1 MVSLAIIIKKHF
13 AEDRMANN
21 RISQRRHFLTT
32 AFFATAVSL
41 GLMSVLGCSGTT
53 LAKGFVQIL
62 AGPVQVGTGGQLVV
76 FAETTPT
83 GVTWAITPGTG
94 CTGSGCGT
102 ITGATSTSVTYN
114 GPVSIPGASATF
126 TLTATSTANPSLSAS
141 QTYTIFPVGVVITG
155 PTSSTVNPLTSAQ
168 FTATVPGDPTTDGV
182 SWSISGANC
191 SGNGLAYTN
200 CGTLTNA
207 TNASVS
213 YVTYTAPAAP
223 IQETITLTAT
233 SVGFSGTYATY
244 IITVP
249 KLAVYSYT
257 PTTLPFAVA
266 GIPYAATVLVTGN
279 TPPYTFTT
287 SNLPSWATL
296 TPTSPATGTF
306 FTITGTPPVGTQG
319 AAFVQVNVSDSA
331 TPVDSASQNFTI
343 PVYPNAA
350 TGNNLLTGTYAF
362 YANGWLD
369 GTIGSSA
376 FQGLQYIGSFTADGK
391 GNITGGEMDVNNF
404 QTGLTG
410 YSSLTGTYNIQYAE
424 NSSGNP
430 LANFQTGFIT
440 LILPGNARPITMAV
454 TFRAIQYGT
463 VIPPATT
470 APLTSNIA
478 TAADF
483 IEFDDTT
490 GDSASVNANSS
501 GQRVAGT
508 IALQNASALSQV
520 TSPFTVGGFAFGMM
534 GNSSQAFTSDTC
546 FNSSLMQNCGP
557 ISLAGAFNI
566 SSTGVVTAGE
576 EDVMFAIDYNAAVA
590 KSVTGSF
597 GNSGATDSY
606 GRMTASIVNSVATAS
621 GSTMID
627 WPSDYIAYA
636 IDAQHFYFMSSDSYQ
651 NYSAFI
657 GTATYQNPI
666 VATVPFNTSEP
677 VVLISSVVT
686 TQYFTQSPYGPN
698 GKVRT
703 NIQTFTPVLGASG
716 CTATQYG
723 LGGAQYQNL
732 SGTYTT
738 ATVGSDGTYCNTVSA
753 NGRVQPALTSA
764 GEAEP
769 ILYLTSTSTG
779 YGTQWNTGSGPG
791 LWTAIPRT
799 ASSLNAGNYSA
810 SMFSPASIEA
820 PLEVGILTV
829 PTGGVTY
836 GSATA
841 AVAVTGT
848 DFTQFSATNE
858 EDTAGEGI
866 LYTGPWTG
874 TLKDNGSLA
883 AGGVTYTG
891 YLLKNSIVLNPSTYF
906 QACNLGYGFVISSTS
921 FVCIDTN
928 DQFST
933 PHIFQQ

>member
-1 MVSLAIIIKKHF
+1 MVTLAVMIKNYF

-21 RISQRRHFLTT
+21 RISQRMHFLAT
-32 AFFATAVSL
+32 AFFAAAVSL
-41 GLMSVLGCSGTT
+41 GLLSVLGCSGTT

-83 GVTWAITPGTG
+83 GVTWTITPGTG

-141 QTYTIFPVGVVITG
+141 QTYTIFPVDVVITG

-168 FTATVPGDPTTDGV
+168 FNATVPGDPTADGV

-191 SGNGLAYTN
+191 TGNGLAYTN

-207 TNASVS
+207 TNTS
-213 YVTYTAPAAP
+213 VTYTAPAAP
-223 IQETITLTAT
+223 TQETITLTAT
-233 SVGFSGTYATY
+233 SIGFPGTFVTY

-257 PTTLPFAVA
+257 PTTLPAAIA
-266 GIPYAATVLVTGN
+266 GTPYTTTVVVTGN

-296 TPTSPATGTF
+296 IPTSPATGTS
-306 FTITGTPPVGTQG
+306 FTITGTPPAGTQG
-319 AAFVQVNVSDSA
+319 TAFVQVNVSDSA
-331 TPVDSASQNFTI
+331 TPADSASQDFTI
-343 PVYPNAA
+343 SIYPNAA

-362 YANGWLD
+362 YATGWLD
-369 GTIGSSA
+369 GIIGSSA
-376 FQGLQYIGSFTADGK
+376 FQGLQYLGSFTADGN

-404 QTGLTG
+404 QTGLTS
-410 YSSLTGTYNIQYAE
+410 YSSLSGTYNIQYAE
-424 NSSGNP
+424 NSGIP
-430 LANFQTGFIT
+430 AANFQTGYIT
-440 LILPGNARPITMAV
+440 LILPGNSRPITMAV
-454 TFRAIQYGT
+454 TFRGIQH
-463 VIPPATT
+463 AT
-470 APLTSNIA
+470 PTSSLSTDLA

-490 GDSASVNANSS
+490 GDGATVNANSS

-557 ISLAGAFNI
+557 ISLAGAFNM
-566 SSTGVVTAGE
+566 SSTGAVTAGE

-590 KSVTGSF
+590 NSVTGSF

-606 GRMTASIVNSVATAS
+606 GRMTASIVNSRATAS
-621 GSTMID
+621 GSTMIG

-677 VVLISSVVT
+677 VVLISSVVS
-686 TQYFTQSPYGPN
+686 TQYFTQSPYGAN

-732 SGTYTT
+732 SGSYTT

-769 ILYLTSTSTG
+769 ILYLTGTSTG

-791 LWTAIPRT
+791 LWTAMPRS

-810 SMFSPASIEA
+810 SMFSPTSIEA

-858 EDTAGEGI
+858 EYTAGEGM

-874 TLKDNGSLA
+874 TLKDNGSLTT
-883 AGGVTYTG
+883 GGVAYTG
-891 YLLKNSIVLNPSTYF
+891 YLLKSSIVLNPSTDF
-906 QACNLGYGFVISSTS
+906 QACDLGYGFVISSTS

-928 DQFST
+928 DEFST